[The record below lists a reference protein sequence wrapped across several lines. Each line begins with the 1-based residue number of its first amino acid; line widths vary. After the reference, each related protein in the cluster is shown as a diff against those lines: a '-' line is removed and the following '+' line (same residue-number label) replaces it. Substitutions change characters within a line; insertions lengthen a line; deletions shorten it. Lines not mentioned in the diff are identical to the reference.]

1 MWKTFDI
8 KTLGEYHDLYLKTD
22 VLLLTDVFENF
33 RSTCLEF
40 YKLDPAHYF
49 TSPGLSW
56 DAMLKMTG
64 INLQLMD
71 DIDMYQF
78 IEKGM
83 RGGISFIN
91 HRYAKANNPKL
102 PDYNKEKPE
111 SHIMYLDANNLY
123 GWAMSQRL
131 PIGDFKWVDKKEFD
145 TLNLVEYKESR
156 KGLIIECDI
165 EYPKE
170 LHDLH
175 KDYPLAPENIQ
186 ITDEILSDYSKRI
199 KDKYF

>member
-1 MWKTFDI
+1 METFDI

-83 RGGISFIN
+83 RGDISFIN

-102 PDYNKEKPE
+102 PDYDKEKPE

-131 PIGDFKWVDKKEFD
+131 PIGDFKWVDKK
-145 TLNLVEYKESR
+145 S
-156 KGLIIECDI
+156 LI
-165 EYPKE
+165 
-170 LHDLH
+170 H
-175 KDYPLAPENIQ
+175 
-186 ITDEILSDYSKRI
+186 
-199 KDKYF
+199 